1 MATNLALD
9 DNLIIQAQKIG
20 HHRTKKEAVMMALK
34 EYIAHKKQLKILDL
48 FGHIDFNE
56 NYDYKKARMLI
67 CRVRHPSTPTPSSET
82 G

>member
-9 DNLIIQAQKIG
+9 DNLIIQAKKIG
-20 HHRTKKEAVMMALK
+20 HHRTKKEAVMIALK

-56 NYDYKKARMLI
+56 NYDYKKARM
-67 CRVRHPSTPTPSSET
+67 R
-82 G
+82 

>member
-20 HHRTKKEAVMMALK
+20 HHRTKKEAVMIALK
-34 EYIAHKKQLKILDL
+34 EYVAHKKQLKILDL

-56 NYDYKKARMLI
+56 KYDYKKART
-67 CRVRHPSTPTPSSET
+67 R
-82 G
+82 